1 MEQSQDLIKGIQKG
15 LLQWYDF
22 KEGSKALY
30 IGDREAPLAEMLAEK
45 GLKVSCMTFPNLL
58 DQEEKGRYVQCFDY
72 VVCIEAL
79 EMLAEPREALRAF
92 YGMLCQGG
100 RLLLGMNNRFG
111 IRYFCGD
118 RDIYTNRCF
127 DGVEGYRRTY
137 QKAEDVFQGRS
148 YDMAELKEMLRQ
160 SGWSCFQFF
169 SVFSELK
176 NPTLIY
182 AEDFLPNEDLA
193 NRLFPFYHH
202 PQTVFL
208 DERMLYGDLAE
219 NGMFHQMANA
229 YLIEC
234 GLSDDL
240 SNINHVT
247 CSMDR
252 GRENALFT
260 IIRKSGI
267 VEKRAAYTEGE
278 GRLRVFI
285 ENGRDLTEHGVSV
298 VNARLENGSYT
309 MPYMDGE
316 VAQLY
321 FKRLIDTDVER
332 FLLEMDRF
340 QGLIL
345 QSSEIV
351 EQDLGDGEGAI
362 LRRGY
367 LDMVPLNCFHVDGE
381 FVFYDQEFC
390 VENYPANA
398 IMARTITTF
407 YCGYREANRIIPMN
421 TLFER
426 YHLMEKR
433 DKWIQMEGA
442 FLTKLLNHSQ
452 LSVYYNQ
459 HRINEGALN
468 SNRQRINC
476 TDWEYRKLFVDIF
489 EHTDTRKLILFG
501 SGNFAEK
508 FLTLYGKDYP
518 VYAIIDNN
526 KSKWGNR
533 IQGIEVQSPDIL
545 RQLRKD
551 EYKVLI
557 CIKNYV
563 SVMEQL
569 NAMGITE
576 YSIYDANIGYGK
588 KLNISS
594 IPTSGQKGNELSK
607 KYHVGYISGV
617 FDLFHI
623 GHLNMFRRAKE
634 QCDYLIVGVV
644 TDEGVRNYKNV
655 EPFVP
660 FEERIELV
668 RACRYVD
675 QAVEIPV
682 QYNDTK
688 EAYKLYHFDCQFS
701 GSDYEDDPFWISNKN
716 YLEQNGSTLAFFP
729 YTQSTNSTRIK
740 SLIEKKLL

>member
-1 MEQSQDLIKGIQKG
+1 MEQAQDLIKGIQKG

-22 KEGSKALY
+22 KEGSEALY
-30 IGDREAPLAEMLAEK
+30 IGDREEPLAEMLAEK
-45 GLKVSCMTFPNLL
+45 GVKVFCTTFTALL
-58 DQEEKGRYVQCFDY
+58 HQDEQKGYGQCFDII
-72 VVCIEAL
+72 VCIEAI
-79 EMLAEPREALRAF
+79 EKLADPGEALRAF
-92 YGMLCQGG
+92 RGMLRQGG

-118 RDIYTNRCF
+118 RDSYTNRCF
-127 DGVEGYRRTY
+127 DGVEGYRRAY
-137 QKAEDVFQGRS
+137 QKPEDIFRGRS
-148 YDMAELKEMLRQ
+148 YDMAELKRMLRQ

-169 SVFSELK
+169 SVFQGLRNS
-176 NPTLIY
+176 TLIY
-182 AEDFLPNEDLA
+182 AEDFLPNEDLT

-208 DERMLYGDLAE
+208 DERMLYGDLVE

-234 GLSDDL
+234 GDSGALSDVEQ
-240 SNINHVT
+240 VT

-252 GRENALFT
+252 GREKALFT

-267 VEKRAAYTEGE
+267 VEKRAAYAEGE
-278 GRLRVFI
+278 GRLKGFI
-285 ENGRDLTEHGVSV
+285 ENGRDLAEHGISV
-298 VNARLENGSYT
+298 VDARLENGAYI
-309 MPYMDGE
+309 MPYVDGE

-321 FKRLIDTDVER
+321 FRRLIDTDVDK
-332 FLLEMDRF
+332 FLQEMDRF

-345 QSSEIV
+345 QSSEV
-351 EQDLGDGEGAI
+351 VKEDLGDGEGAI

-367 LDMVPLNCFHVDGE
+367 PDMVPLNCFHVDGE
-381 FVFYDQEFC
+381 FLFYDQEFS
-390 VENYPANA
+390 VGNYPANA

-407 YCGYREANRIIPMN
+407 YCGYREANRIIPMDA
-421 TLFER
+421 LFQR
-426 YHLMEKR
+426 YHLAQKR
-433 DKWIQMEGA
+433 EKWIQMEGA
-442 FLTKLLNHSQ
+442 FLTELLNHSQ

-459 HRINEGALN
+459 HRISEGALN

-489 EHTDTRKLILFG
+489 EHADTRRLILFG

-508 FLTLYGKDYP
+508 FLTLYGRDYP

-526 KSKWGNR
+526 EKKWGTK
-533 IQGIEVQSPDIL
+533 IKGIEVQSPDIL
-545 RQLRKD
+545 QNMEKD
-551 EYKVLI
+551 EYKILI

-569 NAMGITE
+569 NALGIEE
-576 YSIYDANIGYGK
+576 YSIYDANMGYGRK
-588 KLNISS
+588 ANAM
-594 IPTSGQKGNELSK
+594 PVPASGEKGKETPK

-617 FDLFHI
+617 FDLFHV

-644 TDEGVRNYKNV
+644 TDEGVRRYKKV

-675 QAVEIPV
+675 EAVEIPV

-688 EAYKLYHFDCQFS
+688 EAFKLYHFDCQFS
-701 GSDYEDDPFWISNKN
+701 GSDYENDPFWISNKD
-716 YLEQNGSTLAFFP
+716 YLEQNGSTLVFFP
-729 YTQSTNSTRIK
+729 YTQTTNSTRIK
-740 SLIEKKLL
+740 SLIERGLM